1 MKLLKKTIN
10 SLEEGKNQIYMISE
24 SARQE
29 WNELEEK
36 FEEIHKEVKQV
47 IEDVEKL
54 ERLGKKDSRYK
65 LMIVSKNFRKYS
77 EEDIRQA
84 YDTTRGSA
92 N

>member
-1 MKLLKKTIN
+1 
-10 SLEEGKNQIYMISE
+10 MISE

-54 ERLGKKDSRYK
+54 ERLEKDSRYK

-84 YDTTRGSA
+84 YDTTRDLQIKLALMREKNSSLLRKEPKLK
-92 N
+92 